1 MSKRFFVDKATGTFA
16 DDLLAAGVVRLLSE
30 LYAQH
35 LARDPGLNQID
46 HGNYFEIEANAP
58 LDLAQVETATAFF
71 APARYV
77 RTRSNRDAIPEY
89 GAVDFESEKERRSL
103 FFEALKIQ
111 PNTVKRAYAVGDD
124 APAFAT
130 LPPPPSRDYDLLRA
144 LNTPTT
150 LVGYNNLVGQWMALE
165 EVNAI
170 GPVCRLLC
178 DLFGGG
184 TDAQYRPNDL
194 NAARDAW
201 KKLTKAHPG
210 LSGDDATASQLV
222 NPAQGKGINRPLPNS
237 AAPGNLKNFWLLE
250 WLKLVGLWEIGLT
263 RGLKDSSDRKT
274 YVPAIGAMA
283 LRTREKVDDRFRRTM
298 PFQETPVLSD
308 ILTILRYTRA
318 FLYHTEQSQNTAT
331 PLIQTSRSRGRL
343 RPVDFLRG
351 FHVAFYK
358 DLGNAAAIM
367 NIAFLNL
374 PGWVAIENAEE
385 AQILTNVLEEHEG
398 IVRQFAENKGDQL
411 ELLQLY
417 RDFIVADHLAPFF
430 DFTTA
435 YSSYLMRE
443 GEKATYPPRK
453 FTTENLRR
461 LLVSTQS
468 NLREILD
475 APGFRNIAYAIRQS
489 TVTAQY
495 RKSQNDRRYDVR
507 YGLGRDLVRRAQYP
521 DEFIAAL
528 SDFLHNYNAENAQV
542 METRPGPYRR
552 SVQTSDIE
560 EIVFLIDQHG
570 SDLIAKLLVAYG
582 YARVPRS
589 DDPQP
594 QHPEDNNVEED

>member
-1 MSKRFFVDKATGTFA
+1 MLKMFFVDKATSTFA
-16 DDLLAAGVVRLLSE
+16 DDLLAAGVVRLLKE
-30 LYAQH
+30 LYRQH
-35 LARDPGLNQID
+35 LGRIPELTQVD
-46 HGNYFEIEANAP
+46 HGSYFQIEAAAP
-58 LDLAQVETATAFF
+58 LDLTRVAESTAFF

-77 RTRSNRDAIPEY
+77 RTRSNREAIPEY
-89 GAVDFESEKERRSL
+89 GAVDFELEKERRSL

-111 PNTVKRAYAVGDD
+111 PNTVKRAYAIGGDD
-124 APAFAT
+124 PAFAT

-150 LVGYNNLVGQWMALE
+150 LIGYNNLIGQWMALE
-165 EVNAI
+165 EVDAI

-178 DLFGGG
+178 ELFGGG
-184 TDAQYRPNDL
+184 EDGQYRPNDID
-194 NAARDAW
+194 AARETW
-201 KKLTKAHPG
+201 KQLTKAYPA
-210 LSGDDATASQLV
+210 LSSADATASQLV

-274 YVPAIGAMA
+274 YVPAIGNMS
-283 LRTREKVDDRFRRTM
+283 LRIREHVDDRFRRTM

-318 FLYHTEQSQNTAT
+318 FLHYAEQAQHTAT
-331 PLIQTSRSRGRL
+331 PLFSASRQRGI
-343 RPVDFLRG
+343 RPSEFLRG

-358 DLGNAAAIM
+358 DLGQAAAIM

-385 AQILTNVLEEHEG
+385 AQILIDVLEEHEG
-398 IVRQFAENKGDQL
+398 IVRQLAENKGDQL
-411 ELLQLY
+411 ELLQRY

-435 YSSYLMRE
+435 YSSYVMRE
-443 GEKATYPPRK
+443 GEKAAYPPRK
-453 FTTENLRR
+453 FTTDNLRR

-475 APGFRNIAYAIRQS
+475 KPGFRNIAYAIRQS

-495 RKSQNDRRYDVR
+495 RKGQNDRRYDVR
-507 YGLGRDLVRRAQYP
+507 YGLGRDLVRRAQYRE
-521 DEFIAAL
+521 EFVAAL

-560 EIVFLIDQHG
+560 EIVALIDEHG
-570 SDLIAKLLVAYG
+570 SELIAKLLVAFG

-589 DDPQP
+589 DEPQP
-594 QHPEDNNVEED
+594 QHPEDTNLMED